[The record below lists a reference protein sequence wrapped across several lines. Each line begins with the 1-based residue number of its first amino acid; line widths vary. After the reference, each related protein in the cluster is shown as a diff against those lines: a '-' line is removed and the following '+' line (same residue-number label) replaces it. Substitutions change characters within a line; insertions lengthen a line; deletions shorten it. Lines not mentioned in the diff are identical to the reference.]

1 MVLIMGATSAMAQ
14 KQFTLEDLNFGGKNY
29 RQMSPQNR
37 TLYWWGDKLVHATD
51 SLCSLVD
58 VNTAKEKPLFTLD
71 QMREW
76 SELGKKLR
84 SLRGVSMPYAGKPLA
99 LVQTAKKRILVNF
112 RTKMWSG
119 AKIAR
124 KKRKRR
130 TGASKAVPW
139 RLLMATT
146 CMCVMPQGN

>member
-1 MVLIMGATSAMAQ
+1 MVSRISHIIFSMVLIMGASSAMAQ

-51 SLCSLVD
+51 SLYSLVD

-84 SLRGVSMPYAGKPLA
+84 SLRGVSMPYGGKPLA

-112 RTKMWSG
+112 RTKNVEWSQDCS
-119 AKIAR
+119 KE
-124 KKRKRR
+124 
-130 TGASKAVPW
+130 TQASDWCKQSRAV
-139 RLLMATT
+139 
-146 CMCVMPQGN
+146 GGSK

>member
-1 MVLIMGATSAMAQ
+1 MVSRISRILFSMVLIMGATSAMAQ

-84 SLRGVSMPYAGKPLA
+84 CSVACRCPTLASLSRWCIPPRSEY
-99 LVQTAKKRILVNF
+99 
-112 RTKMWSG
+112 W
-119 AKIAR
+119 
-124 KKRKRR
+124 
-130 TGASKAVPW
+130 
-139 RLLMATT
+139 
-146 CMCVMPQGN
+146 